1 MTVEGHESA
10 LVARHEIIGLAAFG
24 QGQQKII
31 RWIER
36 TFDAR
41 QRIDIL
47 GELLDLIDQAADLV
61 GLNQLGDP
69 WLVQRG
75 LAARRAVC
83 RRSAA

>member
-1 MTVEGHESA
+1 MDAPYKQRGEFPRGNDPRGFVTVEGHESA

-47 GELLDLIDQAADLV
+47 GELLDLIDQAAE
-61 GLNQLGDP
+61 
-69 WLVQRG
+69 R
-75 LAARRAVC
+75 LAGP
-83 RRSAA
+83 SQI